1 MLKMLL
7 GLLHPTK
14 GRAFI
19 LGGDSKDT
27 RITSQI
33 GFLPEESYLY
43 PYLNAR
49 ETLDF
54 YGRLFGLNSKVR
66 KARIDV
72 LLDMVGLSGM
82 ASRPIGTF
90 SKGMA
95 RRIGLAQA
103 LINDPK
109 LLILDEPT
117 SGLDPIGTRQIKD
130 LIVELARRGK
140 TVLLSSHLLADAEE
154 VCDRVAILYGGIVQ
168 KEGKIEELLEQKDK
182 TQITSTVLSER
193 TLEQIRRIVEKDG
206 GEIEIKPPMQKLE
219 SYFIDIVN
227 QAQKAK
233 KYTSGAVNTFDA
245 SDAQRAAAMSN
256 VLDKLVA
263 AKVDAQKLE
272 KVEAPAVVETEK
284 TGADLNVINQL
295 AQGSEI
301 QMPEPVEPVK
311 KPENIHVQDE
321 IKKNILDELTKS
333 EENKN
338 E

>member
-1 MLKMLL
+1 
-7 GLLHPTK
+7 
-14 GRAFI
+14 
-19 LGGDSKDT
+19 
-27 RITSQI
+27 
-33 GFLPEESYLY
+33 
-43 PYLNAR
+43 
-49 ETLDF
+49 
-54 YGRLFGLNSKVR
+54 
-66 KARIDV
+66 
-72 LLDMVGLSGM
+72 
-82 ASRPIGTF
+82 
-90 SKGMA
+90 MA

-154 VCDRVAILYGGIVQ
+154 VCDRVAILYGGNVQ
-168 KEGKIEELLEQKDK
+168 KEGKIEDLLEQKDK
-182 TQITSTVLSER
+182 TQITSTVLSDR

-206 GEIEIKPPMQKLE
+206 GEIEVKPPMQKLE

-227 QAQKAK
+227 QAQKAR
-233 KYTSGAVNTFDA
+233 KYTSGAVNNLDA
-245 SDAQRAAAMSN
+245 SDAQRAAAMSD
-256 VLDKLVA
+256 VLDKLVS
-263 AKVDAQKLE
+263 AKVDSQKLE

-284 TGADLNVINQL
+284 TGTDLNVINQL
-295 AQGSEI
+295 AQGPEP
-301 QMPEPVEPVK
+301 QMPEKVEPVK
-311 KPENIHVQDE
+311 KPENINVQEE